1 MMKKSKNS
9 RRLLTILLICSI
21 LVIALCSCATT
32 TVVEDT
38 TPNFTAVRP
47 LRPVLESVT
56 LVDPVPSSFLRNFNT
71 VVLYSMDLEDY
82 ATMLEEHIKTPQ

>member
-1 MMKKSKNS
+1 MV
-9 RRLLTILLICSI
+9 LLICSI

-32 TVVEDT
+32 PVVEDT

-47 LRPVLESVT
+47 LRPVLEAVT
-56 LVDPVPSSFLRNFNT
+56 LVNPVPSSFLRNFNT

>member
-1 MMKKSKNS
+1 MII
-9 RRLLTILLICSI
+9 LLTCSI

-32 TVVEDT
+32 PVIEDT
-38 TPNFTAVRP
+38 TPNFRAVRP
-47 LRPVLESVT
+47 LRPVLEAVT
-56 LVDPVPSSFLRNFNT
+56 LVDPVPSTFLRNFNA

>member
-1 MMKKSKNS
+1 M
-9 RRLLTILLICSI
+9 TILLTCLI

-32 TVVEDT
+32 PVVEDT
-38 TPNFTAVRP
+38 TPNFRAVRP

-56 LVDPVPSSFLRNFNT
+56 LIDPVPSTFLRNFNS

-82 ATMLEEHIKTPQ
+82 ATMLETHIKTPQ

>member
-1 MMKKSKNS
+1 MII
-9 RRLLTILLICSI
+9 LLTCSI
-21 LVIALCSCATT
+21 LVISLSSCTT
-32 TVVEDT
+32 TQAVEDT

-47 LRPVLESVT
+47 LRPVLEAVK
-56 LVDPVPSSFLRNFNT
+56 LIDPVPSSFLRNFNA